1 MNEWIFFAHKG
12 VNPPTTICIHPL
24 KTQNNVY
31 LYIVFSVFWFIFLPC
46 TCHRRLIRWGPEL
59 RDYLPPLSL
68 HRWSVYDFWIK
79 EELPG
84 CVMDGQSTGAMADN
98 IMWCIIGYQPG
109 EKMDTSLSE
118 VPEAWVC
125 MTELTKGS
133 FKYDTRSNGIKLYY
147 DEQNTRQYYLLTL
160 HHKLFLN

>member
-24 KTQNNVY
+24 KTQNN
-31 LYIVFSVFWFIFLPC
+31 LHFYIVVSVFWFIFLPC
-46 TCHRRLIRWGPEL
+46 TCHRRLIRRGPEL

-84 CVMDGQSTGAMADN
+84 CVMDGQSTGAMADK

-109 EKMDTSLSE
+109 EKKWTRHFPKCLKHE
-118 VPEAWVC
+118 CAWRGWQRVHLN
-125 MTELTKGS
+125 MTHTQMGQNHAKMS
-133 FKYDTRSNGIKLYY
+133 QTRC
-147 DEQNTRQYYLLTL
+147 NTT
-160 HHKLFLN
+160 F